1 VENGGDVEAKEREE
15 LQNNDCGNSQKRL
28 SSNRVS
34 FRCAGP
40 EQLPMSSMTP
50 GRNIQSLQGKT
61 DFRGEK
67 FERQRSN
74 EETRKSVRGICIL
87 YMLHKEAKRTP

>member
-1 VENGGDVEAKEREE
+1 MENGGDVEAKEREE
-15 LQNNDCGNSQKRL
+15 LQINDSGNSQKRL

-34 FRCAGP
+34 FRRAGP
-40 EQLPMSSMTP
+40 EQLPMLSMTP

-61 DFRGEK
+61 DFRGEE

-74 EETRKSVRGICIL
+74 EETRKVVFVYCTRF
-87 YMLHKEAKRTP
+87 KEAK